1 MPCRVLENL
10 AAIQT
15 AIARETNSAVAAMKV
30 AKRAGCL
37 ASVSRAATRSIARE
51 ANHAAVPML
60 IPAEPALALVL
71 GQRVNGERIAHQGKR
86 AAMENVPCIA
96 LFVAPIVTAVKIH
109 GAVAEEPQSR
119 LIVRAARPVL
129 GNHAASITTVLQVII
144 VVVFCA

>member
-1 MPCRVLENL
+1 M
-10 AAIQT
+10 AIPRTT
-15 AIARETNSAVAAMKV
+15 ARQTNSAVAAMKA

-37 ASVSRAATRSIARE
+37 ASVSRAVTQSIARR

-71 GQRVNGERIAHQGKR
+71 GRRVNGERIVHQGKR
-86 AAMENVPCIA
+86 AATENVPRIA

-109 GAVAEEPQSR
+109 GAVAEAPQSQ
-119 LIVRAARPVL
+119 LIVRAERPVL
-129 GNHAASITTVLQVII
+129 GDHAASINAVLQVIL